1 MKIYTKTGDQGD
13 TGLIGGKRV
22 SKASLRI
29 EAYGT
34 IDELNACLGIATSQL
49 NNQALLSKIQKLQS
63 DLHLVGADLADPK
76 LDSTT
81 PRVTDV
87 HVDALE
93 AWCDALDETLPT
105 LQQFILPGGNVTG
118 AQLHLARTV
127 ARRAER
133 RVIELASESVI
144 NNAVVRYLNR
154 LSDLLFIMARW
165 INHQESCPEIHP
177 DYA

>member
-1 MKIYTKTGDQGD
+1 MKIYTKTGDKGD
-13 TGLIGGKRV
+13 TGLIGGKRI

-34 IDELNACLGIATSQL
+34 VDELNACLGMVVSQL
-49 NNQALLSKIQKLQS
+49 NQQGLLKIQKLQS
-63 DLHLVGADLADPK
+63 DLHLVGADLADPN
-76 LDSTT
+76 LDSAT
-81 PRVTDV
+81 PRVSES
-87 HVDALE
+87 HVNALE
-93 AWCDALDETLPT
+93 AWCDELDITLPP
-105 LQQFILPGGNVTG
+105 LQQFILPGGSPAS

-133 RVIELASESVI
+133 RVIELAVEDGI
-144 NNAVVRYLNR
+144 NDAVVRYLNR

-165 INHQESCPEIHP
+165 INHREGQPETHP

>member
-1 MKIYTKTGDQGD
+1 MKIYTKTGDKGD

-34 IDELNACLGIATSQL
+34 VDELNACLGLAASQI
-49 NNQALLSKIQKLQS
+49 QDQGLLKKIQKLQS
-63 DLHLVGADLADPK
+63 DLHLVGADLADPD
-76 LDSTT
+76 LESDT
-81 PRVTDV
+81 PRVTDE
-87 HVDALE
+87 HVSALE
-93 AWCDALDETLPT
+93 AWCDGLDESLPT
-105 LQQFILPGGNVTG
+105 LQQFILPGGSPAG
-118 AQLHLARTV
+118 SRLHLARTV

-133 RVIELASESVI
+133 RAIETATEETVNDTVIQ
-144 NNAVVRYLNR
+144 YLNR

-165 INHQESCPEIHP
+165 INHQEDQPETHP